1 MVAEIEEI
9 EFAGGEQVALENEL
23 QAVPQRQAR
32 PAGPA
37 ARPPA
42 ICPLQVHLTQG
53 LPALPPRPRTE
64 EDEEEGGGLGGAG
77 GAAPGAGAQ
86 PPQQQAAQAQR
97 QQPSYMLDAVEEDPD
112 KELHMFEVDPAKV
125 SFTVGL
131 ERFETY
137 KMIVMIDQQGTCTG
151 VHELWWILQSR
162 GRLQPPTWDN
172 AASTSVAAAA
182 AAAVGSAASS
192 VQLLR
197 LPPPAALRRWRR
209 SRSGA
214 CQTP

>member
-53 LPALPPRPRTE
+53 LPALPPRPRYRRGR
-64 EDEEEGGGLGGAG
+64 GGGR
-77 GAAPGAGAQ
+77 P
-86 PPQQQAAQAQR
+86 
-97 QQPSYMLDAVEEDPD
+97 
-112 KELHMFEVDPAKV
+112 KV

>member
-1 MVAEIEEI
+1 MREVSRWLWRMSCRQCRK
-9 EFAGGEQVALENEL
+9 GRQG
-23 QAVPQRQAR
+23 PQ
-32 PAGPA
+32 GPLL
-37 ARPPA
+37 ARPPSVRCRCTSHKA
-42 ICPLQVHLTQG
+42 CRPS
-53 LPALPPRPRTE
+53 LPALGTE